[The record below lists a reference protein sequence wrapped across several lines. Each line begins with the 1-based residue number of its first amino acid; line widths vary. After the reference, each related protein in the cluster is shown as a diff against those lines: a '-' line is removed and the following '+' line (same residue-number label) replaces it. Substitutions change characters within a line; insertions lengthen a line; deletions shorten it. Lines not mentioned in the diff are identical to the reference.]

1 MAHQFSRELVER
13 AQSYFGEKSGR
24 DISPET
30 ANEYLNSLA
39 DLYASFIELASGA
52 VPEALAR
59 AAPPQPHDD
68 LL

>member
-1 MAHQFSRELVER
+1 MVHQFSHELIIR
-13 AQSYFGEKSGR
+13 ARDYFGEKSGR

-39 DLYASFIELASGA
+39 DLYASFIELAGGA

-59 AAPPQPHDD
+59 AAPPQPH
-68 LL
+68 L